1 MKRHSGPYSLE
12 QKIGKLSSVA
22 PGEQCT
28 GTLRSCRN
36 HMHVQ
41 KPWKVHVNIILLPV
55 TLYNTDVHEHLYRYG
70 GFPHWWMPKWGYW
83 EYTLKPNCKGDT
95 VPNRS
100 RDGKSTM
107 VSLCIEQPFQRRQSK
122 SKLSPLDY

>member
-1 MKRHSGPYSLE
+1 MERHSGPYSLV

-41 KPWKVHVNIILLPV
+41 KPWKVLSPV

-70 GFPHWWMPKWGYW
+70 GFPPLVDAKMGLLGIHPKTQLQGRY
-83 EYTLKPNCKGDT
+83 
-95 VPNRS
+95 
-100 RDGKSTM
+100 ST
-107 VSLCIEQPFQRRQSK
+107 K
-122 SKLSPLDY
+122 